1 MLVEKLSPTFQS
13 HYCKQTKHTCQGF
26 FMRDQDFPLGEEIG
40 GQAENFH
47 LPSSVGYLSSHIPT
61 LIIDHILG
69 KIVSLIAFRQILS

>member
-1 MLVEKLSPTFQS
+1 
-13 HYCKQTKHTCQGF
+13 
-26 FMRDQDFPLGEEIG
+26 MRDQDFPLREEIG

-69 KIVSLIAFRQILS
+69 KIVALIAFRQILS